1 MDTSL
6 NGKTIQISVTFAE
19 GQALLKSKH
28 LPDILRQQ
36 LIEGLSKAMT
46 PKYAKFCEFC
56 WLCNQLPCK
65 GHK

>member
-6 NGKTIQISVTFAE
+6 NGKAVQISVTFDE
-19 GQALLKSKH
+19 GQALLKSKY
-28 LPDILRQQ
+28 LPDILRQR

-46 PKYAKFCEFC
+46 PKYTRYCHFCFHH
-56 WLCNQLPCK
+56 NQLPCK